1 MANKMNNHDDHDHKV
16 KVIEQFQ
23 VGPPPGSVPISISIP
38 FSFFDLPWLFYSV
51 TTKRIFFYEFPHPT
65 THFFQKVL
73 PNLKHSLS
81 LTLQH
86 FFPFSSKI
94 VFPPKPHT
102 PHILYSEGDTLPFI
116 VAESTTTNLNNLVSD
131 TPRDVTCLHPF
142 VPILPSPHALEDGTL
157 LISPMAI
164 QVTIFPNYGFTIC
177 INFYHVIA
185 DGRSFHNFI
194 KFWASICGSRENPI
208 ALPLHDRD
216 MIIQDPKGLKSI
228 FLETLWNSPRK
239 STLTIVRDVPSDM
252 VRHSFV
258 LRNDHVENLKKLVS
272 ANCQSHGLVGTL
284 HVSTFV
290 VTCSLI
296 WVCKVKSE
304 VMNTLPNDDE
314 DLYFYFWVDCR
325 YLAKL
330 KIPLTYFGNCLINA
344 NTAIKRNKLVG
355 QNGIFEAAVAIGNKI
370 RELQSEPYKNVD
382 TLMSCFSKFGS
393 MEQHAVAIAGS
404 PKFDAYETDFGWGKP
419 MLSEVLQADSRLF
432 SLSDCREKEGG
443 IQVGVALGRTQMHK
457 FNSILE
463 HLLADIA
470 IKGE

>member
-1 MANKMNNHDDHDHKV
+1 MANKMNNHNDYDHKV
-16 KVIEQFQ
+16 KVLEQFQ
-23 VGPPPGSVPISISIP
+23 VGPPP
-38 FSFFDLPWLFYSV
+38 
-51 TTKRIFFYEFPHPT
+51 
-65 THFFQKVL
+65 
-73 PNLKHSLS
+73 
-81 LTLQH
+81 
-86 FFPFSSKI
+86 
-94 VFPPKPHT
+94 
-102 PHILYSEGDTLPFI
+102 EGDTLPFI

-157 LISPMAI
+157 LIPPMAI

-185 DGRSFHNFI
+185 DG
-194 KFWASICGSRENPI
+194 
-208 ALPLHDRD
+208 
-216 MIIQDPKGLKSI
+216 
-228 FLETLWNSPRK
+228 TLWNSPRK

-252 VRHSFV
+252 VRRSFV

-304 VMNTLPNDDE
+304 VMNTHPNDDE

-370 RELQSEPYKNVD
+370 REMQSEPYKNVD

-419 MLSEVLQADSRLF
+419 MLSEVLQADSRLVT
-432 SLSDCREKEGG
+432 LSDCREKEGG

-470 IKGE
+470 IKEGE

>member
-1 MANKMNNHDDHDHKV
+1 MANKMNNHNDYDHKV
-16 KVIEQFQ
+16 KVLEQFQ
-23 VGPPPGSVPISISIP
+23 VGPPPGSVPLSISIP
-38 FSFFDLPWLFYSV
+38 SYS
-51 TTKRIFFYEFPHPT
+51 
-65 THFFQKVL
+65 
-73 PNLKHSLS
+73 
-81 LTLQH
+81 
-86 FFPFSSKI
+86 
-94 VFPPKPHT
+94 
-102 PHILYSEGDTLPFI
+102 
-116 VAESTTTNLNNLVSD
+116 
-131 TPRDVTCLHPF
+131 
-142 VPILPSPHALEDGTL
+142 L
-157 LISPMAI
+157 L
-164 QVTIFPNYGFTIC
+164 
-177 INFYHVIA
+177 
-185 DGRSFHNFI
+185 R
-194 KFWASICGSRENPI
+194 RENSI

-216 MIIQDPKGLKSI
+216 MIIQDPKGLNSI
-228 FLETLWNSPRK
+228 FLGTLWNSPRK

-252 VRHSFV
+252 VRRSFV

-304 VMNTLPNDDE
+304 VMNTHPNDDE

-370 RELQSEPYKNVD
+370 REMQSEPYKNVD

-419 MLSEVLQADSRLF
+419 MLSEVLQADSRLVT
-432 SLSDCREKEGG
+432 LSDCREKEGG

-470 IKGE
+470 IKEGE